1 MKVVIPEP
9 LLPYTDRQREVEAE
23 GATINGLLI
32 DLDRRYPGIRFRLI
46 DEQDKVRR
54 NMRVFVNREQIFDL
68 DMALSGDEE
77 ILIFHALRGG

>member
-23 GATINGLLI
+23 GATVNGLLK
-32 DLDRRYPGIRFRLI
+32 DLDRRFPGIRFRLI
-46 DEQDKVRR
+46 DEQDNVRR
-54 NMRVFVNREQIFDL
+54 NMRLFVDREQIFDL
-68 DMALSGDEE
+68 DMALSGQEE

>member
-23 GATINGLLI
+23 GATVNGLLK
-32 DLDRRYPGIRFRLI
+32 DLDRRFPGIRFRLI
-46 DEQDKVRR
+46 DEQDNVRR
-54 NMRVFVNREQIFDL
+54 NMRLFVDREQIFDL
-68 DMALSGDEE
+68 DMTLRGDEE